1 MGTICQTTLLAGSF
15 LVFLYGIVP
24 LLLYLFPNIELS
36 LIFMSAVNWPFTN
49 YSDPRAYGVK
59 YDSRNF
65 YLTSSDGIKLGVWHM
80 LPKSLHES
88 SVFNEKEFGTVFDDE
103 RYPVVLYFHGNT
115 WSRCASHRIQL
126 YNIFTELNY
135 HVVAFDY
142 RGFAD
147 STGSASEEGMNKD
160 AHTVYQ
166 WIRTHSNRT
175 SVLFWG
181 HSLGT
186 AVATRFAADLCL
198 SGNCPLGLV
207 LEAPFNNMFD
217 AVKNHPFTSMYRWHP
232 WFAEIF
238 TYPLLKYNVHFKS
251 DEHIK
256 NVYCPILILHAEDD
270 NIIPSQLAR
279 QLHEAALSADRDST
293 FKEFSRTKKYGH
305 KFIVRE
311 PELPT
316 ITKNFVKKCTSGI

>member
-1 MGTICQTTLLAGSF
+1 MGAICQTTLLAGSF

-24 LLLYLFPNIELS
+24 LLLYVFPNIELS

-65 YLTSSDGIKLGVWHM
+65 YLSSSDGIKLGVWHM
-80 LPKSLHES
+80 LPKSLHKS
-88 SVFNEKEFGTVFDDE
+88 SVFNEKGFDTVFDDE

-135 HVVAFDY
+135 HVVTFDY

-147 STGSASEEGMNKD
+147 STGTASEE
-160 AHTVYQ
+160 
-166 WIRTHSNRT
+166 
-175 SVLFWG
+175 
-181 HSLGT
+181 GT
-186 AVATRFAADLCL
+186 AVATRFASDLCL

-270 NIIPSQLAR
+270 NIIPSHLAR
-279 QLHEAALSADRDST
+279 RLHEAALSADRDST

>member
-1 MGTICQTTLLAGSF
+1 
-15 LVFLYGIVP
+15 
-24 LLLYLFPNIELS
+24 
-36 LIFMSAVNWPFTN
+36 MSAVNWPFTN

-88 SVFNEKEFGTVFDDE
+88 SVLNEKEF
-103 RYPVVLYFHGNT
+103 
-115 WSRCASHRIQL
+115 
-126 YNIFTELNY
+126 ELNY

-147 STGSASEEGMNKD
+147 STGSASEE
-160 AHTVYQ
+160 
-166 WIRTHSNRT
+166 
-175 SVLFWG
+175 
-181 HSLGT
+181 GT